1 MTISPAPAAQPAQ
14 RALFAT
20 IGAAAGLMLWIL
32 VDILPDQIDN
42 DRLLLALT
50 LASGSF
56 FAVLLAA
63 LGPLRLRDAAAVGG
77 LVALTSTALFSW
89 AGLRFERVEDLF
101 DSGHALAAYLV
112 LVTIP
117 VPFLIAARRPDA
129 RWHDYPTLFTEAWSL
144 LVRSAAAWVFT
155 GIFWGVLLLSNA
167 VLQIVG
173 IGLIEHLIKRAPVP
187 FVLTGLVL
195 GIGLAVVHE
204 MREMISP
211 TLLLR
216 LLRLLTPLV
225 FAVSLVFVIAAPIN
239 GLSGLFGSF
248 SAATTLMAMAIA
260 AVTLVTVTL
269 DQTDA
274 ESASAPL
281 LAWSARLTSLLVAV
295 MGALALWAVWQRV
308 GQYGLTPAR
317 VAALTGAA
325 ITLAYG
331 LAFALA
337 VLRGLGWMARIRRA
351 NIRLALALI
360 ALAVLWL
367 TPVLDAERLSV
378 RSQIVRFEAGKTPA
392 EALDLWALSHDW
404 GRAGT
409 RALKALRAPDH
420 PRAAALAPAL
430 ARLDAAPSRY
440 AYRTGKPD
448 AAAAEAVAAATT
460 YDDLRAIL
468 PVVPKGASLPAQLE
482 GPETKLLQEVTEGCA
497 RRTPDDAPAC
507 VAIVG
512 NFSLNVG
519 QEEVLFLYWT
529 GSHIAT
535 EALTET
541 PFMRNLTN
549 GTKLQMTDPGVL
561 DAIQA
566 GNFTLAPLPVQVLT
580 VDDIVIGVSP

>member
-1 MTISPAPAAQPAQ
+1 MTISPAPAAHPAQ

-20 IGAAAGLMLWIL
+20 IGAAAGLMLWVL

-42 DRLLLALT
+42 DRLLLALV
-50 LASGSF
+50 LGSGSF

-63 LGPLRLRDAAAVGG
+63 LGTLRLRDAARVGG
-77 LVALTSTALFSW
+77 LVALISTALFSW
-89 AGLRFERVEDLF
+89 AGFRFNTVEALF
-101 DSGHALAAYLV
+101 DSGHVLAAYLV

-117 VPFLIAARRPDA
+117 VPFLIAAHHPGA
-129 RWHDYPTLFTEAWSL
+129 RWQDYPTLFNEAWSI
-144 LVRSAAAWVFT
+144 LVRYSAAWVFT
-155 GIFWGVLLLSNA
+155 AIFWGVLLLSNE

-173 IGLIEHLIKRAPVP
+173 IGLIERLIGLAPVP

-204 MREMISP
+204 MRQMISP

-248 SAATTLMAMAIA
+248 SAAATLMAMAIA

-274 ESASAPL
+274 QAASAPL

-295 MGALALWAVWQRV
+295 MGALALWAVWLRV

-360 ALAVLWL
+360 ALAALWL
-367 TPVLDAERLSV
+367 TPVLNAERLSV
-378 RSQIVRFEAGKTPA
+378 RSQIARFEAGKTPA
-392 EALDLWALSHDW
+392 DALDLWALAYDW

-440 AYRTGKPD
+440 AYRTGKPE
-448 AAAAEAVAAATT
+448 AAAAGTVAAATT
-460 YDDLRAIL
+460 YDALRAIL

-482 GPETKLLQEVTEGCA
+482 GAETQLLQNVANGCA

-512 NFSLNVG
+512 NFSLNAG
-519 QEEVLFLYWT
+519 QDEVLFLYWT

-535 EALTET
+535 EALSET
-541 PFMRNLTN
+541 PFLRTLTN
-549 GTKLQMTDPGVL
+549 GTPAQMTDLSLL
-561 DAIQA
+561 DTIQA
-566 GNFTLAPLPVQVLT
+566 GRFTLAPLPVQVLRMG
-580 VDDIVIGVSP
+580 DIVIGVRP

>member
-1 MTISPAPAAQPAQ
+1 MTIPPSPTTVAAQ

-32 VDILPDQIDN
+32 VDILPNQIHN
-42 DRLLLALT
+42 DRLLLALS
-50 LASGSF
+50 LAPGSF

-77 LVALTSTALFSW
+77 LVALISTALFSW
-89 AGLRFERVEDLF
+89 AGVRFNTVEALF
-101 DSGHALAAYLV
+101 DSGHVLAAYLV

-117 VPFLIAARRPDA
+117 VPFLIAARRPDV
-129 RWHDYPTLFTEAWSL
+129 RWQDYPTLFTEAWSI
-144 LVRSAAAWVFT
+144 LVRYAAAWVFT
-155 GIFWGVLLLSNA
+155 AIFWGVLLLSNE
-167 VLQIVG
+167 VLKIVG

-204 MREMISP
+204 MRQMISP

-274 ESASAPL
+274 DAASAPL

-295 MGALALWAVWQRV
+295 MGALALWAVWLRV

-351 NIRLALALI
+351 NIALALALI

-367 TPVLDAERLSV
+367 TPALNAERLSV
-378 RSQIVRFEAGKTPA
+378 RSQIVRFEAGKTDIDG
-392 EALDLWALSHDW
+392 LDLWSLAHDW

-420 PRAAALAPAL
+420 PRAADLAPAL
-430 ARLDAAPSRY
+430 TRLDAAPNRY
-440 AYRTGKPD
+440 AYHAEDQD
-448 AAAAEAVAAATT
+448 AASIKAVVDPTT

-482 GPETKLLQEVTEGCA
+482 GAETAAGSIRLQNVANGCA
-497 RRTPDDAPAC
+497 RRTPANAPAC
-507 VAIVG
+507 VAI
-512 NFSLNVG
+512 
-519 QEEVLFLYWT
+519 
-529 GSHIAT
+529 
-535 EALTET
+535 
-541 PFMRNLTN
+541 
-549 GTKLQMTDPGVL
+549 
-561 DAIQA
+561 
-566 GNFTLAPLPVQVLT
+566 
-580 VDDIVIGVSP
+580 